1 MTPIDGPLTVAA
13 TVSKTIQID
22 DDGYLKSG
30 ELRVADAAYGAY
42 LFSHLVVD
50 DRGRFIINDP
60 QDGMI
65 LVEAFDAPFIARQII
80 REAKTNRWLAQMPY
94 EFTREFDLTTLRLDE
109 WDRFHGRT
117 QQGIPFVFSRPA
129 QSEFFNLVDEF
140 DDESVTVDGVQ
151 FETSPL
157 LTAKN
162 EDVNSADYWT
172 TAYTEVSRPGW
183 ELEEP
188 NPALVTA
195 LPPLKLQPARILVL
209 GAGSGNDAA
218 YLASLGHHVT
228 AVDFSEEAINRSKKK
243 FSAQANLKFVQA
255 DLFTLPPAFAGAF
268 DMIFEHTC
276 FCAIDPERRSEI
288 IKVWRRCL
296 TDIGHILAI
305 FFTIDRPNGPPFGAT
320 EWELRER
327 MKKGF
332 RPLYWMR
339 LRHQSHPSRQGMETL
354 VYSQKIPFGL

>member
-1 MTPIDGPLTVAA
+1 MTSVSGLLAGAHTVQR
-13 TVSKTIQID
+13 TIQID
-22 DDGYLKSG
+22 EEGYFISG
-30 ELRVADAAYGAY
+30 ELRVADPAYGSH
-42 LFSHLVVD
+42 LFSHLVID

-60 QDGMI
+60 REGFI
-65 LVEAFDAPFIARQII
+65 LVEAFDAPFIAKQIL
-80 REAKTNRWLAQMPY
+80 RENGKWIAQMPY
-94 EFTREFDLTTLRLDE
+94 GFTREFDLSTLRLDE

-117 QQGIPFVFSRPA
+117 QQGIPFVFSRAA

-162 EDVNSADYWT
+162 EDVSSSSYWT
-172 TAYTEVSRPGW
+172 KAYTNVAKPGW

-195 LPPLKLQPARILVL
+195 LPPLKLQPMRVLVL

-218 YLASLGHHVT
+218 HFASLGHHVT
-228 AVDFSEEAINRSKKK
+228 AVDFSDEAIQRAQKKY
-243 FSAQANLKFVQA
+243 SSQQNLKFVKA
-255 DLFTLPPAFAGAF
+255 DLFALPQEYVGSF

-276 FCAIDPERRSEI
+276 FCAIDPERRSEM

-339 LRHQSHPSRQGMETL
+339 LRQQSHPSRQGMETL
-354 VYSQKIPFGL
+354 VYAQKIPFGL

>member
-1 MTPIDGPLTVAA
+1 MTSIEVA
-13 TVSKTIQID
+13 TPVTKTIQID
-22 DDGYLKSG
+22 EDGYFQSG
-30 ELRVADAAYGAY
+30 ELRVADADYGAY
-42 LFSHLVVD
+42 LFSYLVVD

-60 QDGMI
+60 EKGMI
-65 LVEAFDAPFIARQII
+65 LVEAFDSPFVAKQII
-80 REAKTNRWLAQMPY
+80 RENSKWFAQMPY
-94 EFTREFDLTTLRLDE
+94 DFVREFDLKTLRLDE

-117 QQGIPFVFSRPA
+117 QQGIPFVFSRAA

-157 LTAKN
+157 LTAEDK
-162 EDVNSADYWT
+162 DVNSPDYWT
-172 TAYTEVSRPGW
+172 SAYTDVARPGW

-195 LPPLKLQPARILVL
+195 LPPLKLQPMRILVL

-218 YLASLGHHVT
+218 YLASIGHHVT
-228 AVDFSEEAINRSKKK
+228 AVDFSDEAIDRAQKKY
-243 FSAQANLKFVQA
+243 SQQLNLKFVKS
-255 DLFTLPPAFAGAF
+255 DLFSLPVDYVGAF
-268 DMIFEHTC
+268 DMIVEHTC
-276 FCAIDPERRSEI
+276 FCAIDPERRSEM

-305 FFTIDRPNGPPFGAT
+305 FFTIDRPNGPPYGAT

-354 VYSQKIPFGL
+354 VYAQKIPFGL